1 MRFYTMIVALSCALM
16 LQACTP
22 LKSTLPVEP
31 PKPTHLSRVYA
42 AHPGYLDTPAILDP
56 TRLNLP
62 PMPKG
67 YVLKPLETEQMDL
80 LAQKTECPAPTESLV
95 PAKKFTLAKI
105 APPEEESG
113 LVWNTLQNYDAG
125 SPTLPGKRS
134 VQKTAAPKTTAAVQY
149 GDSISVFPVDGSEE
163 PAATDSS
170 SASAVSLTAPEKT
183 DAAEDTVAQAG
194 NYGTL
199 QKQMFFKHG
208 SAHIL
213 PKDKSAIKQI
223 AKKPA
228 KDYTV
233 VGHASARVDNV
244 TDPVQKKMV
253 NFKMAQK
260 RANSVMQELKKAG
273 VKPDVVTAISKGDE
287 EPADDLKGKSQEAA
301 DRRVDLYSGRN
312 E

>member
-1 MRFYTMIVALSCALM
+1 MRFYTIIAALSCAFM

-31 PKPTHLSRVYA
+31 PKPTHLSKVYA

-56 TRLNLP
+56 TRIDLP

-80 LAQKTECPAPTESLV
+80 MAQKTECPAPAASLV
-95 PAKKFTLAKI
+95 PAKKFTLAKMT
-105 APPEEESG
+105 PPAEDSG

-125 SPTLPGKRS
+125 KPTLPGKRS
-134 VQKTAAPKTTAAVQY
+134 VQKAAAPKTAATVQY

-163 PAATDSS
+163 LATEDSS
-170 SASAVSLTAPEKT
+170 TAPSVSLTAPEKT
-183 DAAEDTVAQAG
+183 APAEDTATQTG

-199 QKQMFFKHG
+199 QKQLFFKHG

-233 VGHASARVDNV
+233 IGHASARVDNV
-244 TDPVQKKMV
+244 TDPVRKKMV

-287 EPADDLKGKSQEAA
+287 EPAADLHGKSQEAA